1 LLLWL
6 AAVASAQVPAHVE
19 AARDRIDWEAAGA
32 EAVGVLAGYLA
43 TDTTNPPGNE
53 RAGAEYLAGVLASA
67 GIASEIVDHG
77 GGRASLIARVEGEGT
92 EPPLCLLS
100 HMDVVPVER
109 DMWTVEPLSGVIRD
123 GYLYGR
129 GALDMKGMGAIETL
143 ALVWLARADV
153 PLKRDVVLLAV
164 ADEEGGGLG
173 MKTMVDEHWGR
184 IGCSHLINEG
194 GVGIRDAFF
203 DGQHLHPIS
212 VAEKGYLWIDLVA
225 SGSAGHGSVEQ
236 PVEAPKTLLAAM
248 EAIDRRH
255 PKPRITDETR
265 ALLRAVGAHKG
276 GATGAVLRSKALSG
290 LLVKPRLLRE
300 PASRAV
306 ITDTV
311 HLTGMAGA
319 VSPNVVP
326 SQVRATYD
334 CRLLPGTTD
343 ADVLGELERLVRK
356 VDGVS
361 FEVTNYAPS
370 SGSEWRGDP
379 LFDAIARYAVE
390 GRPDAVAA
398 PFLSVGFTDSL
409 YARRL
414 GVRAY
419 GYVPFEITPEEA
431 ATMHGHDERVPVD
444 QIGEGLRRLFSMV
457 VEFAG
462 A

>member
-1 LLLWL
+1 MLLWL
-6 AAVASAQVPAHVE
+6 AAVALGQVPAHVD
-19 AARDRIDWEAAGA
+19 AARDRIDWTAAGA
-32 EAVGVLAGYLA
+32 EAVGVLAGFLA

-53 RAGAEYLAGVLASA
+53 EAGAVYLAGVLSSA
-67 GIASEIVDHG
+67 GIASEIVSHG

-100 HMDVVPVER
+100 HLDVVPAER
-109 DMWTVEPLSGVIRD
+109 DLWTVEPLSGVVRD

-129 GALDMKGMGAIETL
+129 GALDMKGMGALETL
-143 ALVWLARADV
+143 VLVWLARAEV
-153 PLKRDVVLLAV
+153 PLRRDVVLLAV
-164 ADEEGGGLG
+164 ADEEGHGLG
-173 MKTMVDEHWGR
+173 MRTLVDERWGD

-203 DGQHLHPIS
+203 EGQHLHPIS
-212 VAEKGYLWIDLVA
+212 VAEKGYLWVDVVA
-225 SGSAGHGSVEQ
+225 SGAAGHGSVVQ
-236 PVEAPKTLLAAM
+236 ADEAPGRLLSAMRAIEKRRAKT
-248 EAIDRRH
+248 RF
-255 PKPRITDETR
+255 TDETW
-265 ALLRAVGAHKG
+265 ALLHAVGVHKG
-276 GATGAVLRSKALSG
+276 GATGAVLRSKGLSK
-290 LLVKPRLLRE
+290 LFVKPRLLKE
-300 PASRAV
+300 PASRSV

-343 ADVLGELERLVRK
+343 AEVLADLTHRIRK
-356 VDGVS
+356 IDGVS
-361 FEVTNYAPS
+361 LEVTQYAPS

-414 GVRAY
+414 GVRAF
-419 GYVPFEITPEEA
+419 GYVPFEVTPEEA
-431 ATMHGHDERVPVD
+431 STMHGHDERVPVD
-444 QIGEGLRRLFSMV
+444 QIGDGLRRLFSMV
-457 VEFAG
+457 VDFAG